1 MFLYL
6 IINLTNLKTLSLLH
20 YFSIITVKFFSWEC
34 SIQRN
39 AYSILVVSYKPLS
52 IKQVV
57 HISIDE
63 ENKYSFNQ
71 KIPISEKV
79 LQSYKILHKNGSGQT
94 VCILTV
100 GF

>member
-20 YFSIITVKFFSWEC
+20 YFAIIISTVKFFSWEC

-39 AYSILVVSYKPLS
+39 AYSIVVVSDKPLS
-52 IKQVV
+52 IKRVV

-71 KIPISEKV
+71 KIPISENV
-79 LQSYKILHKNGSGQT
+79 LQPYLSTI
-94 VCILTV
+94 V
-100 GF
+100 